1 MAPKAKKRRTEVFAN
16 LKSFWQCCLFFCKES
31 QLLHDSNWNGR
42 WMKSSLLN
50 VCFMHGYKSNT
61 PFSVKWLSYTFLA
74 PSYVGIQI
82 VREINTC
89 GCITQEGNGSQRFDK
104 VVKPFLKEHYNFHD
118 NFLQS
123 SQIQYLFHEC
133 PTKIQLHWNKNA
145 HSKRISP
152 YCGFLEAGQ

>member
-74 PSYVGIQI
+74 PSFVGIQI

-89 GCITQEGNGSQRFDK
+89 GCITQEGNGSQRFHK
-104 VVKPFLKEHYNFHD
+104 VVKPFLKEHYNFHE

-123 SQIQYLFHEC
+123 SYYPRFNIYFMNVLQKYSCIEIRMLIQKEFHL
-133 PTKIQLHWNKNA
+133 IVG
-145 HSKRISP
+145 S
-152 YCGFLEAGQ
+152 